1 MTWKQIRRVAGPPL
15 AAVGLAVLVASLVL
29 AVSGADPLAAFG
41 NVIEY
46 GTRLETLIEALNR
59 AAPLYLSGIA
69 FAVAMR
75 INLFQIGVEGQYIL
89 AAFLAAYVGAG
100 VGSLFPPLH
109 VAVILAT
116 AMAVGAAWAGLAGWM
131 KVTRNVHEVIST
143 IMLNAVA
150 VAGVVSYLLGRW
162 KIESANLDT
171 RLGDIAPSGWF
182 PSLNPLI
189 ELFTREIRRVDLTA
203 FILVA
208 ALVGAAY
215 HLIINRTRLG
225 YDLRATGANPWAA
238 EASGVPP
245 KRTIMLAMLL
255 SGAVA
260 GLVGMADLLGDQ
272 HFYSLRF
279 PQGLGFTGI
288 AVALLG
294 RNHAAGAAFA
304 ALAFGWLERASG
316 VLEVR
321 GDAPR
326 EIVTIMVGV
335 IILFAVVAYAL
346 AQRRARIAAAAAAAA
361 QVGEAAPAGA
371 APGGRGGEE
380 SEP

>member
-1 MTWKQIRRVAGPPL
+1 MTWRVVRRVVGPPL

-29 AVSGADPLAAFG
+29 AVSGADPFAAFG
-41 NVIEY
+41 NVLEY
-46 GTRLETLIEALNR
+46 GTRLETLVEAFNR
-59 AAPLYLSGIA
+59 ATPLYLSGIA
-69 FAVAMR
+69 FAIAMR
-75 INLFQIGVEGQYIL
+75 MNLFQIGVEGQYIL

-100 VGSLFPPLH
+100 VGALFPPLH
-109 VAVILAT
+109 VAVILVT

-143 IMLNAVA
+143 IMLNAIA
-150 VAGVVSYLLGRW
+150 VAGVVSFLLGRW
-162 KIESANLDT
+162 KIESETLDT
-171 RLGDIAPSGWF
+171 RLGDIPETGWM
-182 PSLNPLI
+182 PSLNPVV
-189 ELFTREIRRVDLTA
+189 ELVTREIKRVDLTS
-203 FILVA
+203 FILIA
-208 ALVGAAY
+208 ALVGVAY

-238 EASGVPP
+238 EAGGVPP
-245 KRTIMLAMLL
+245 KRTIVLAMLL

-279 PQGLGFTGI
+279 PQGLGFAGI

-294 RNHAAGAAFA
+294 RNHAVGAAFA
-304 ALAFGWLERASG
+304 AVAFGWLERASG

-335 IILFAVVAYAL
+335 IILFAVIAYAL
-346 AQRRARIAAAAAAAA
+346 AQRRARIEAAAAAAA
-361 QVGEAAPAGA
+361 QVGEGPDAVAEMTGA
-371 APGGRGGEE
+371 EADP
-380 SEP
+380 

>member
-1 MTWKQIRRVAGPPL
+1 MTWIGVRRVVGPPL
-15 AAVGLAVLVASLVL
+15 AAVGLALLVAALVLV
-29 AVSGADPLAAFG
+29 VSGADPLVAFG
-41 NVIEY
+41 NIWEY
-46 GTRLETLIEALNR
+46 GSRLETVIESFNR
-59 AAPLYLSGIA
+59 ATPLYLSGIA
-69 FAVAMR
+69 FAIAMR
-75 INLFQIGVEGQYIL
+75 MNLFQIGVEGQYIL
-89 AAFLAAYVGAG
+89 AAFFAAYVGAG

-109 VAVILAT
+109 IAIILVT
-116 AMAVGAAWAGLAGWM
+116 AMLVGAAWAGLAGWM

-143 IMLNAVA
+143 IMLNAIA
-150 VAGVVSYLLGRW
+150 VAGVVSFLLGRW
-162 KIESANLDT
+162 KIESESLDT
-171 RLGDIAPSGWF
+171 RLGDIATTGWF
-182 PSLNPLI
+182 PSLNPI
-189 ELFTREIRRVDLTA
+189 VELVTREIKRVELTG

-208 ALVGAAY
+208 ALVGVAY
-215 HLIINRTRLG
+215 HLIINRSRLG

-245 KRTIMLAMLL
+245 KRTIVLAMLL

-279 PQGLGFTGI
+279 PQGLGFAGI

-294 RNHAAGAAFA
+294 RNHAVGAAVA
-304 ALAFGWLERASG
+304 AVAFGWLERASG

-335 IILFAVVAYAL
+335 IILFAVIAYAL
-346 AQRRARIAAAAAAAA
+346 AQRRRRIEAAAAASA
-361 QVGEAAPAGA
+361 QVETGGAGA
-371 APGGRGGEE
+371 EE
-380 SEP
+380 ADT

>member
-1 MTWKQIRRVAGPPL
+1 MAGPPL
-15 AAVGLAVLVASLVL
+15 AAVALAVLVASLVL
-29 AVSGADPLAAFG
+29 AASGADPLAAFG

-75 INLFQIGVEGQYIL
+75 MNLFQIGVEGQYIL

-109 VAVILAT
+109 VALILAT

-143 IMLNAVA
+143 IMLNAIA

-162 KIESANLDT
+162 QIESANLDT
-171 RLGDIAPSGWF
+171 RLGEIAPSGWF
-182 PSLNPLI
+182 PSLNPLV
-189 ELFTREIRRVDLTA
+189 ELFTREIRRVELTA
-203 FILVA
+203 FILAA

-245 KRTIMLAMLL
+245 KRTIVLAMLL

-304 ALAFGWLERASG
+304 ALALGWLERASG

-335 IILFAVVAYAL
+335 IILFAVAAYAL
-346 AQRRARIAAAAAAAA
+346 AQRRARIEAAAAAAA
-361 QVGEAAPAGA
+361 QVGEEPPAGA
-371 APGGRGGEE
+371 GAASGGGGGE
-380 SEP
+380 SAPP

>member
-1 MTWKQIRRVAGPPL
+1 MIPFLKRARRVVGPPL
-15 AAVGLAVLVASLVL
+15 AAVALAIAVASVILL
-29 AVSGADPLAAFG
+29 VSGADPIEAFK
-41 NVIEY
+41 NVWEY
-46 GTRLETLIEALNR
+46 GSRLETLIEAANR
-59 AAPLYLSGIA
+59 STPLYLSAIA
-69 FAVAMR
+69 FAIAMR
-75 INLFQIGVEGQYIL
+75 MNLFQIGVEGQYIL
-89 AAFLAAYVGAG
+89 AAFLAAYVGAA

-109 VAVILAT
+109 VLIILVV

-143 IMLNAVA
+143 IMLNAIA
-150 VAGVVSYLLGRW
+150 VGGVVSYLLFAW
-162 KIESANLDT
+162 KIETDNLDT

-182 PSLNPLI
+182 PSLNPI
-189 ELFTREIRRVDLTA
+189 VELVFRDIKRVELTS

-208 ALVGAAY
+208 AAVGIAY
-215 HLIINRTRLG
+215 HLLINRTRLG
-225 YDLRATGANPWAA
+225 FDLRATGANPWAA

-245 KRTIMLAMLL
+245 QRTIVLAMLI

-279 PQGLGFTGI
+279 PQGLGFAGI

-294 RNHAAGAAFA
+294 RNHAVGVAVAAI
-304 ALAFGWLERASG
+304 AFGWLERASG

-335 IILFAVVAYAL
+335 IILFAVIAYAL
-346 AQRRARIAAAAAAAA
+346 AQRRARIEAAAAAAA
-361 QVGEAAPAGA
+361 QVGA
-371 APGGRGGEE
+371 RTEE
-380 SEP
+380 GSDP

>member
-1 MTWKQIRRVAGPPL
+1 MRRVVGPPL
-15 AAVGLAVLVASLVL
+15 AAVGLALLVAALVLV
-29 AVSGADPLAAFG
+29 VSGADALVAFG
-41 NVIEY
+41 NIWEY
-46 GTRLETLIEALNR
+46 GSRLETVIESFNR
-59 AAPLYLSGIA
+59 ATPLYLSGIA
-69 FAVAMR
+69 FAIAMR
-75 INLFQIGVEGQYIL
+75 MNLFQIGVEGQYIL
-89 AAFLAAYVGAG
+89 AAFFAAYVGAG

-109 VAVILAT
+109 VALILVT
-116 AMAVGAAWAGLAGWM
+116 AMLVGAAWAGLAGWM

-143 IMLNAVA
+143 IMLNAIA
-150 VAGVVSYLLGRW
+150 VAGVVSFLLGRW
-162 KIESANLDT
+162 KIESESLDT
-171 RLGDIAPSGWF
+171 RLGDIATTGWF
-182 PSLNPLI
+182 PSLNPI
-189 ELFTREIRRVDLTA
+189 VELVTREIKRVELTG

-208 ALVGAAY
+208 ALVGVAY
-215 HLIINRTRLG
+215 HLIINRSRLG

-245 KRTIMLAMLL
+245 KRTIVLAMLL

-279 PQGLGFTGI
+279 PQGLGFAGI

-294 RNHAAGAAFA
+294 RNHAVGAAVA
-304 ALAFGWLERASG
+304 AVAFGWLERASG

-335 IILFAVVAYAL
+335 IILFAVIAYAL
-346 AQRRARIAAAAAAAA
+346 AQRRRRIEAAAAASA
-361 QVGEAAPAGA
+361 QVASPQAVGAEEA
-371 APGGRGGEE
+371 ET
-380 SEP
+380 

>member
-1 MTWKQIRRVAGPPL
+1 MTWTGVRRVVGPPL
-15 AAVGLAVLVASLVL
+15 AAVGLALTVAALVLV
-29 AVSGADPLAAFG
+29 VSGADPIVAFG
-41 NVIEY
+41 NIWEY
-46 GTRLETLIEALNR
+46 GSRLETVIESFNR
-59 AAPLYLSGIA
+59 ATPLYLSGIA
-69 FAVAMR
+69 FAIAMR
-75 INLFQIGVEGQYIL
+75 MNLFQIGVEGQYIL
-89 AAFLAAYVGAG
+89 AAFFAAYVGAG

-109 VAVILAT
+109 IAIILLT
-116 AMAVGAAWAGLAGWM
+116 AMIVGAAWAGLAGWM

-143 IMLNAVA
+143 IMLNAIA
-150 VAGVVSYLLGRW
+150 VAGVVSFLLGRW
-162 KIESANLDT
+162 KIESESLDT
-171 RLGDIAPSGWF
+171 RLGDIATSGWF
-182 PSLNPLI
+182 PSLNPI
-189 ELFTREIRRVDLTA
+189 VELATREIKRVELTG

-208 ALVGAAY
+208 ALVGVAY
-215 HLIINRTRLG
+215 HLIINRSRLG

-245 KRTIMLAMLL
+245 KRTIVLAMLL

-279 PQGLGFTGI
+279 PQGLGFAGI

-294 RNHAAGAAFA
+294 RNHAVGAAVA
-304 ALAFGWLERASG
+304 AVAFGWLERASG

-335 IILFAVVAYAL
+335 IILFAVIAYAL
-346 AQRRARIAAAAAAAA
+346 AQRRRRIEAAAAASA
-361 QVGEAAPAGA
+361 QVESTDVAGA
-371 APGGRGGEE
+371 EE
-380 SEP
+380 ADT

>member
-1 MTWKQIRRVAGPPL
+1 MSWTGVRRVVGPPL
-15 AAVGLAVLVASLVL
+15 AAVGLALLVAALVLV
-29 AVSGADPLAAFG
+29 VSGADPLVAFG
-41 NVIEY
+41 NIWEY
-46 GTRLETLIEALNR
+46 GSRLETVIESFNR
-59 AAPLYLSGIA
+59 ATPLYLSGIA
-69 FAVAMR
+69 FAIAMR
-75 INLFQIGVEGQYIL
+75 MNLFQIGVEGQYIL
-89 AAFLAAYVGAG
+89 AAFFAAYVGAG

-109 VAVILAT
+109 IAIILLT
-116 AMAVGAAWAGLAGWM
+116 AMIVGAAWAGLAGWM

-143 IMLNAVA
+143 IMLNAIA
-150 VAGVVSYLLGRW
+150 VAGVVSFLLGRW
-162 KIESANLDT
+162 KIESESLDT
-171 RLGDIAPSGWF
+171 RLGDIATSGWF
-182 PSLNPLI
+182 PSLNPI
-189 ELFTREIRRVDLTA
+189 VELATREIKRVELTG

-208 ALVGAAY
+208 ALVGLAY
-215 HLIINRTRLG
+215 HLIINRSRLG

-245 KRTIMLAMLL
+245 KRTIVLAMLL

-279 PQGLGFTGI
+279 PQGLGFAGI

-294 RNHAAGAAFA
+294 RNHAVGAAVA
-304 ALAFGWLERASG
+304 AVAFGWLERASG

-335 IILFAVVAYAL
+335 IILFAVIAYAL
-346 AQRRARIAAAAAAAA
+346 AQRRRRIEAAAAASA
-361 QVGEAAPAGA
+361 QVDSVGAGA
-371 APGGRGGEE
+371 EE
-380 SEP
+380 ADT

>member
-1 MTWKQIRRVAGPPL
+1 MTWTGVRRVVGPPL
-15 AAVGLAVLVASLVL
+15 AAVGLALLVAALVLV
-29 AVSGADPLAAFG
+29 VSGADPIVAFG
-41 NVIEY
+41 NIWEY
-46 GTRLETLIEALNR
+46 GSRLETVIESFNR
-59 AAPLYLSGIA
+59 ATPLYLSGIA
-69 FAVAMR
+69 FAIAMR
-75 INLFQIGVEGQYIL
+75 MNLFQIGVEGQYIL
-89 AAFLAAYVGAG
+89 AAFFAAYVGAG

-109 VAVILAT
+109 IAIILLT
-116 AMAVGAAWAGLAGWM
+116 AMIVGAAWAGLAGWM

-143 IMLNAVA
+143 IMLNAIA
-150 VAGVVSYLLGRW
+150 VAGVVSFLLGRW
-162 KIESANLDT
+162 KIESESLDT
-171 RLGDIAPSGWF
+171 RLGDIATSGWF
-182 PSLNPLI
+182 PSLNPI
-189 ELFTREIRRVDLTA
+189 VELATREIKRVELTG

-208 ALVGAAY
+208 ALVGVAY
-215 HLIINRTRLG
+215 HLIINRSRLG

-245 KRTIMLAMLL
+245 KRTIVLAMLL

-279 PQGLGFTGI
+279 PQGLGFAGI

-294 RNHAAGAAFA
+294 RNHAVGAAVA
-304 ALAFGWLERASG
+304 AVAFGWLERASG

-335 IILFAVVAYAL
+335 IILFAVIAYAL
-346 AQRRARIAAAAAAAA
+346 AQRRRRIEAAAAASA
-361 QVGEAAPAGA
+361 QVDSTDVAGA
-371 APGGRGGEE
+371 EE
-380 SEP
+380 ADT

>member
-1 MTWKQIRRVAGPPL
+1 MTWKRIRRVVGPPS

-46 GTRLETLIEALNR
+46 GTRLETLIEAFNR

-109 VAVILAT
+109 VAVILVT

-131 KVTRNVHEVIST
+131 KITRNVHEVIST
-143 IMLNAVA
+143 IMLNAIA

-162 KIESANLDT
+162 KIESASLDT

-189 ELFTREIRRVDLTA
+189 ELFTREIRRVELTA

-371 APGGRGGEE
+371 APGGRRGEE
-380 SEP
+380 AEP

>member
-189 ELFTREIRRVDLTA
+189 ELFTREIRRVELTA

-361 QVGEAAPAGA
+361 QVGEAAAAGA

-380 SEP
+380 AEP

>member
-1 MTWKQIRRVAGPPL
+1 MNWKGVRRVVGPPL
-15 AAVGLAVLVASLVL
+15 AAVALALLVAALVL
-29 AVSGADPLAAFG
+29 LVSGADPLVAFG
-41 NVIEY
+41 NIWEY
-46 GTRLETLIEALNR
+46 GTRLETLIEAFNR
-59 AAPLYLSGIA
+59 ATPLYLSGIA
-69 FAVAMR
+69 FAIAMR
-75 INLFQIGVEGQYIL
+75 MNLFQIGVEGQYIL
-89 AAFLAAYVGAG
+89 AAFFAAYVGAG

-109 VAVILAT
+109 VLIILVV
-116 AMAVGAAWAGLAGWM
+116 AMIVGAAWAGMAGWM

-143 IMLNAVA
+143 IMLNAIA
-150 VAGVVSYLLGRW
+150 VAGVVSFLLGRW
-162 KIESANLDT
+162 KIESESLDT
-171 RLGDIAPSGWF
+171 RLGDIAPTGWF
-182 PSLNPLI
+182 PSLNPI
-189 ELFTREIRRVDLTA
+189 VELVTREIKRVELTG

-208 ALVGAAY
+208 ALVGIAY
-215 HLIINRTRLG
+215 HLIMNRTRLG

-245 KRTIMLAMLL
+245 KRTIVLAMLL

-279 PQGLGFTGI
+279 PQGLGFAGI

-294 RNHAAGAAFA
+294 RNHAVGAAVA

-335 IILFAVVAYAL
+335 IILFAVIAYAL
-346 AQRRARIAAAAAAAA
+346 AQRRRRIEAAAAASA
-361 QVGEAAPAGA
+361 QVEQAHVGGAEEADT
-371 APGGRGGEE
+371 
-380 SEP
+380 

>member
-1 MTWKQIRRVAGPPL
+1 VTWTGVRRVVGPPL
-15 AAVGLAVLVASLVL
+15 AAVGLALLVAALVLV
-29 AVSGADPLAAFG
+29 VSGADPIVAFG
-41 NVIEY
+41 NIWEY
-46 GTRLETLIEALNR
+46 GSRLETVIESFNR
-59 AAPLYLSGIA
+59 ATPLYLSGIA
-69 FAVAMR
+69 FAIAMR
-75 INLFQIGVEGQYIL
+75 MNLFQIGVEGQYIL
-89 AAFLAAYVGAG
+89 AAFFAAYVGAG

-109 VAVILAT
+109 IAIILVT
-116 AMAVGAAWAGLAGWM
+116 AMIVGAAWAGLAGWM

-143 IMLNAVA
+143 IMLNAIA
-150 VAGVVSYLLGRW
+150 VAGVVSFLLGRW
-162 KIESANLDT
+162 KIESESLDT
-171 RLGDIAPSGWF
+171 RLGDIATSGWF
-182 PSLNPLI
+182 PSLNPI
-189 ELFTREIRRVDLTA
+189 VELATREIKRVELTG

-208 ALVGAAY
+208 ALVGVAY
-215 HLIINRTRLG
+215 HLIINRSRLG

-245 KRTIMLAMLL
+245 KRTIVLAMLL

-279 PQGLGFTGI
+279 PQGLGFAGI

-294 RNHAAGAAFA
+294 RNHAVGAAVA
-304 ALAFGWLERASG
+304 AVAFGWLERASG

-335 IILFAVVAYAL
+335 IILFAVIAYAL
-346 AQRRARIAAAAAAAA
+346 AQRRRRIEAAAAASA
-361 QVGEAAPAGA
+361 QVESIDVAGA
-371 APGGRGGEE
+371 EE
-380 SEP
+380 VDT

>member
-1 MTWKQIRRVAGPPL
+1 MTWTGVRRVVGPPL
-15 AAVGLAVLVASLVL
+15 AAVGLALLVAALVLV
-29 AVSGADPLAAFG
+29 VSGADPIVAFG
-41 NVIEY
+41 NIWEY
-46 GTRLETLIEALNR
+46 GSRLETVIESFNR
-59 AAPLYLSGIA
+59 ATPLYLSGIA
-69 FAVAMR
+69 FAIAMR
-75 INLFQIGVEGQYIL
+75 MNLFQIGVEGQYIL
-89 AAFLAAYVGAG
+89 AAFFAAYVGAG

-109 VAVILAT
+109 IAIILAT
-116 AMAVGAAWAGLAGWM
+116 AMIVGVAWAGLAGWM

-143 IMLNAVA
+143 IMLNAIA
-150 VAGVVSYLLGRW
+150 VAGVVSFLLGRW
-162 KIESANLDT
+162 KIESESLDT
-171 RLGDIAPSGWF
+171 RLGDIATTGWF
-182 PSLNPLI
+182 PSLNPI
-189 ELFTREIRRVDLTA
+189 VELVTREIKRVELTG

-208 ALVGAAY
+208 ALVGVAY
-215 HLIINRTRLG
+215 HLIINRSRLG

-245 KRTIMLAMLL
+245 KRTIVLAMLL

-279 PQGLGFTGI
+279 PQGLGFAGI

-294 RNHAAGAAFA
+294 RNHAVGAAVA
-304 ALAFGWLERASG
+304 AVAFGWLERASG

-335 IILFAVVAYAL
+335 IILFAVIAYAL
-346 AQRRARIAAAAAAAA
+346 AQRRRRIEAAAAASA
-361 QVGEAAPAGA
+361 QVESPATAEA
-371 APGGRGGEE
+371 EE
-380 SEP
+380 ADT

>member
-1 MTWKQIRRVAGPPL
+1 MTWTGVRRVVGPPL
-15 AAVGLAVLVASLVL
+15 AAVGLALLVAALVLV
-29 AVSGADPLAAFG
+29 VSGADPLVAFG
-41 NVIEY
+41 NIWEY
-46 GTRLETLIEALNR
+46 GSRLETVIESFNR
-59 AAPLYLSGIA
+59 ATPLYLSGIA
-69 FAVAMR
+69 FAIAMR
-75 INLFQIGVEGQYIL
+75 MNLFQIGVEGQYIL
-89 AAFLAAYVGAG
+89 AAFFAAYVGAG

-109 VAVILAT
+109 IAIILLT
-116 AMAVGAAWAGLAGWM
+116 AMIVGAAWAGLAGWM

-143 IMLNAVA
+143 IMLNAIA
-150 VAGVVSYLLGRW
+150 VAGVVSFLLGRW
-162 KIESANLDT
+162 KIESESLDT
-171 RLGDIAPSGWF
+171 RLGDIATTGWF
-182 PSLNPLI
+182 PSLNPI
-189 ELFTREIRRVDLTA
+189 VELVTREIKRVELTG

-208 ALVGAAY
+208 ALVGVAY
-215 HLIINRTRLG
+215 HLIINRSRLG

-245 KRTIMLAMLL
+245 KRTIVLAMLL

-279 PQGLGFTGI
+279 PQGLGFAGI

-294 RNHAAGAAFA
+294 RNHAVGAAVA

-335 IILFAVVAYAL
+335 IILFAVIAYAL
-346 AQRRARIAAAAAAAA
+346 AQRRRRIEAAAAASA
-361 QVGEAAPAGA
+361 QVESADVAGA
-371 APGGRGGEE
+371 EE
-380 SEP
+380 ADT